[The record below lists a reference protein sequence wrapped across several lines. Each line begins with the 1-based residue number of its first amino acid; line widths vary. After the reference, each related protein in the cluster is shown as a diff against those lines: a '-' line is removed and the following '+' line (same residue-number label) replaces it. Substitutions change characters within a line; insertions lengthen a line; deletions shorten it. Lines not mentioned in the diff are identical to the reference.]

1 MTRRPGRLSPLARS
15 EGLLVEHVGDET
27 VVLDTESKQAHC
39 LSPLAAAVFAGAD
52 GATPVEDLAALAG
65 SALDEPVSVEQ
76 VEAALDQLDERGLL
90 DRPALPADPPSGI
103 SRRQLV
109 RRTAGA
115 TAAISAVPLVTSIV
129 TPAMAQVTGNVRCP
143 AGTLCASQAN
153 GDDFCACA
161 NACPPGSPGGGIGQC
176 VQRGLGTGPYFD
188 SCFCAKCPTPGD
200 INPGQVPPG
209 FLGLCPNFFPN
220 QGGSAPENCAG
231 RPNAVAGC
239 GGSTSAIDGI
249 CVPNDGDSS
258 ETCLNP

>member
-1 MTRRPGRLSPLARS
+1 MGHMGDVSIPLARS
-15 EGLLVEHVGDET
+15 DGLLIEHVGDET
-27 VVLDTESKQAHC
+27 VILDTETKEAHC

-52 GATPVEDLAALAG
+52 GKTRVDDIAG
-65 SALDEPVSVEQ
+65 LISSDEPVSVEQ
-76 VEAALDQLDERGLL
+76 VYDAIAQLDERGLL

-115 TAAISAVPLVTSIV
+115 TAAFSAVPLVTSIV
-129 TPAMAQVTGNVRCP
+129 TPAFAQTSPGARCP

-153 GDDFCACA
+153 GDVFCHCA
-161 NACPPGSPGGGIGQC
+161 NACPPGSPGGGTECPGA
-176 VQRGLGTGPYFD
+176 GLGEGPSFD

-200 INPGQVPPG
+200 PNPGQVPAG
-209 FLGLCPNFFPN
+209 FEGLCPNFTTTP
-220 QGGSAPENCAG
+220 PENCNG

-239 GGSTSAIDGI
+239 GGSTSDIDGI

-258 ETCLNP
+258 ETCLDPGAP